1 VTATFTRRQLV
12 LLVLLTLVWGLN
24 WPVMKV
30 GVSGWPDAPQAF
42 PPLTFRALS
51 IALGLPVLA
60 VVLRILRVPL
70 RVPRQHWGEVLRLA
84 VTNMIVWHVVM
95 IVALQA
101 LSSGRA
107 AILGYTMPVFSALW
121 GVWVFGQRL
130 TLRQWG
136 GVAAAAL
143 GVSLLLAHEFT
154 RLAGAPQAA
163 AGVLLAACVWAY
175 GTHRL
180 RRSTLPVPILAI
192 AFWMTVATGLAVATA
207 AALFEAPRWHWPS
220 PATQVSIAYN
230 AIGVFAFAQVVWL
243 VLARSLPPIASTLSV
258 MLIPV
263 LGVFS
268 GALGLGEA
276 LHWQD
281 LAAVVL
287 MVLAIAAVLV
297 PQRAAVR

>member
-1 VTATFTRRQLV
+1 MTFTRRQLT

-30 GVSGWPDAPQAF
+30 AISGWPEAPDPY

-51 IALGLPVLA
+51 IWLGLPLLA
-60 VVLRILRVPL
+60 LALRLMRVPL
-70 RVPRQHWGEVLRLA
+70 AVPRACWGELLRL
-84 VTNMIVWHVVM
+84 TISNMLVWHLVM
-95 IVALQA
+95 VVALQA

-121 GVWVFGQRL
+121 GTWVFGERL
-130 TLRQWG
+130 QARQWA
-136 GVAAAAL
+136 GVAAAGL
-143 GVSLLLAHEFT
+143 GVALLLTHEFS
-154 RLAGAPQAA
+154 RLSGAPLAAGAVVA
-163 AGVLLAACVWAY
+163 AACVWAY

-180 RRSTLPVPILAI
+180 RRSTLPVPTLAV
-192 AFWMTVATGLAVATA
+192 AFWMTVISGVGVGLAAL
-207 AALFEAPRWHWPS
+207 LFERPQWRWP
-220 PATQVSIAYN
+220 PPPTQFAIVYN
-230 AIGVFAFAQVVWL
+230 AVAVFAFAQVIWL

-268 GALGLGEA
+268 GAVALGEP

-281 LAAVVL
+281 DAAVAL
-287 MVLAIAAVLV
+287 MVAAIAAVLV
-297 PQRAAVR
+297 PRRGR